1 MGCSKSKYQVREQV
15 VDQYFRSYDGV
26 AVAVVVTLHTC
37 IGAHL
42 ALFGCRDFDGSE
54 GQLERALSL
63 ATFKNSIKL
72 GIIDR
77 A

>member
-1 MGCSKSKYQVREQV
+1 
-15 VDQYFRSYDGV
+15 
-26 AVAVVVTLHTC
+26 LHTC